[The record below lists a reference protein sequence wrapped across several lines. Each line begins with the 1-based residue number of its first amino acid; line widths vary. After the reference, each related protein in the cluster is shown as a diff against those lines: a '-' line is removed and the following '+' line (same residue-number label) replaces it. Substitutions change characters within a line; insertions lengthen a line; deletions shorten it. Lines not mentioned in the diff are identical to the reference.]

1 MRVTTRICY
10 DRAVP
15 TIAPAPAYGCTCARL
30 RKLTRRLTRIYDAH
44 LAAEAIK
51 VTQYS
56 LLANAARAER
66 TLTEFAAEL
75 EMDRSTLSRNLA
87 PLAAQ
92 GWVEVSVG
100 ADPRSRSIR
109 VTAAGRRKL
118 KAALP
123 LWRKAQCEVESL
135 LGGADVGELHRRVE
149 RALATLPLASGK
161 HS

>member
-1 MRVTTRICY
+1 MPRPSSP
-10 DRAVP
+10 VP
-15 TIAPAPAYGCTCARL
+15 TFGCTCARL

-44 LAAEAIK
+44 LAAQAIK

-56 LLANAARAER
+56 LLANAARGER

-92 GWVEVSVG
+92 GWVSIATG
-100 ADPRSRSIR
+100 ADPRSRSIS

-123 LWRKAQCEVESL
+123 LWRKAQCEVEAI
-135 LGGADVGELHRRVE
+135 LGAAGVGELHRRIE
-149 RALATLPLASGK
+149 GALAALPSPSGK
-161 HS
+161 RA

>member
-1 MRVTTRICY
+1 MSTAS
-10 DRAVP
+10 AVP
-15 TIAPAPAYGCTCARL
+15 SFGCTCARL

-56 LLANAARAER
+56 LLANAARGER
-66 TLTEFAAEL
+66 TLTEFAVEL

-92 GWVEVSVG
+92 GWVRVSAG
-100 ADPRSRSIR
+100 TDPRSRSIN
-109 VTAAGRRKL
+109 VTPAGRRKL

-123 LWRKAQCEVESL
+123 LWRKAQCQIEAV
-135 LGGADVGELHRRVE
+135 LGAASVSELHRKVD
-149 RALATLPLASGK
+149 RALAALSTETSKGASA
-161 HS
+161 

>member
-1 MRVTTRICY
+1 MST
-10 DRAVP
+10 AHPVP
-15 TIAPAPAYGCTCARL
+15 SFGCTCARL

-44 LAAEAIK
+44 LAAQAIK

-56 LLANAARAER
+56 LLANAARGER
-66 TLTEFAAEL
+66 TLSEFAAEL

-92 GWVEVSVG
+92 GWVSIAVG
-100 ADPRSRSIR
+100 ADPRSRSIS

-123 LWRKAQCEVESL
+123 LWRKAQCEVEAV
-135 LGGADVGELHRRVE
+135 LGKTSIGELHREIE
-149 RALATLPLASGK
+149 RALGALPTPSGK
-161 HS
+161 HA

>member
-1 MRVTTRICY
+1 MSTS
-10 DRAVP
+10 ASVP
-15 TIAPAPAYGCTCARL
+15 SFGCTCARL

-44 LAAEAIK
+44 LAAQAIK

-56 LLANAARAER
+56 LLANAARGER
-66 TLTEFAAEL
+66 TLSEFAIEL

-92 GWVEVSVG
+92 GWVEISVG
-100 ADPRSRSIR
+100 ADPRSRSIS

-123 LWRKAQCEVESL
+123 LWRRAQCEIESL
-135 LGGADVGELHRRVE
+135 LGAASVGELHRDIE
-149 RALATLPLASGK
+149 RTLAALPLLSGRRP
-161 HS
+161 

>member
-1 MRVTTRICY
+1 MSSAST
-10 DRAVP
+10 VP
-15 TIAPAPAYGCTCARL
+15 SFGCTCARL

-44 LAAEAIK
+44 LAPQAIK

-56 LLANAARAER
+56 LLANAARGER
-66 TLTEFAAEL
+66 TLSEFAAEL

-92 GWVEVSVG
+92 GWVEISIG
-100 ADPRSRSIR
+100 ADPRSRRVS

-123 LWRKAQCEVESL
+123 LWRKAQCEVESV
-135 LGGADVGELHRRVE
+135 LGAAGVGELHHRIE
-149 RALATLPLASGK
+149 RALAALPIPSGNRP
-161 HS
+161 

>member
-1 MRVTTRICY
+1 M
-10 DRAVP
+10 ASLASVP
-15 TIAPAPAYGCTCARL
+15 NFGCTCARL

-44 LAAEAIK
+44 LSGQSIK

-56 LLANAARAER
+56 LLANAARGER

-92 GWVEVSVG
+92 GWVTVG
-100 ADPRSRSIR
+100 VGDDPRSRNIS
-109 VTAAGRRKL
+109 VTAAGKRKL

-123 LWRKAQCEVESL
+123 LWRKAQCEIEAV
-135 LGGADVGELHRRVE
+135 LGEAGVGELHRRIE
-149 RALATLPLASGK
+149 RALAALPLPTGK
-161 HS
+161 HA

>member
-1 MRVTTRICY
+1 MST
-10 DRAVP
+10 ASPVP
-15 TIAPAPAYGCTCARL
+15 SFGCTCARL

-44 LAAEAIK
+44 LAAQEIK

-56 LLANAARAER
+56 LLANAARGER
-66 TLTEFAAEL
+66 SVSEFAAEL

-92 GWVEVSVG
+92 GWVDVSIG

-123 LWRKAQCEVESL
+123 LWRKAQCEVEAI
-135 LGGADVGELHRRVE
+135 LGETGVGELHRRIE
-149 RALATLPLASGK
+149 RALAALPNPSGK
-161 HS
+161 RL

>member
-1 MRVTTRICY
+1 MP
-10 DRAVP
+10 ASSVP
-15 TIAPAPAYGCTCARL
+15 NFGCTCARL
-30 RKLTRRLTRIYDAH
+30 RKLSRRVTRIYDAH
-44 LAAEAIK
+44 LSAQEIK

-56 LLANAARAER
+56 LLANAARGER

-92 GWVEVSVG
+92 GWVSLGVG
-100 ADPRSRSIR
+100 ADPRSRSVS

-123 LWRKAQCEVESL
+123 LWRKAQCEVESI
-135 LGGADVGELHRRVE
+135 LGTTDVGELHRKIE
-149 RALATLPLASGK
+149 RALAALPTTAGK
-161 HS
+161 HA

>member
-1 MRVTTRICY
+1 MST
-10 DRAVP
+10 AASVP
-15 TIAPAPAYGCTCARL
+15 SFGCTCARL

-44 LAAEAIK
+44 LSAQAIK

-56 LLANAARAER
+56 LLANAARGER
-66 TLTEFAAEL
+66 TLSEFAIEL

-92 GWVEVSVG
+92 GWVELSVG
-100 ADPRSRSIR
+100 ADSRSRCIS

-118 KAALP
+118 KAPLP

-135 LGGADVGELHRRVE
+135 LGAASVGELHRDIE
-149 RALATLPLASGK
+149 RTLAALPVLSGK
-161 HS
+161 RP

>member
-1 MRVTTRICY
+1 MST
-10 DRAVP
+10 AAPVP
-15 TIAPAPAYGCTCARL
+15 SFGCTCARL

-44 LAAEAIK
+44 LAAQAIK

-56 LLANAARAER
+56 LLANAARGER
-66 TLTEFAAEL
+66 TLSEFAIEL

-92 GWVEVSVG
+92 GWVELSVG
-100 ADPRSRSIR
+100 ADTRSRCIS

-123 LWRKAQCEVESL
+123 LWRKAQCEIESL
-135 LGGADVGELHRRVE
+135 LGAPSVGELHREIE
-149 RALATLPLASGK
+149 RALAALPVPSGK
-161 HS
+161 RP

>member
-1 MRVTTRICY
+1 MST
-10 DRAVP
+10 ASPVP
-15 TIAPAPAYGCTCARL
+15 SFGCTCARL

-44 LAAEAIK
+44 LAPQAIK

-56 LLANAARAER
+56 LLANAARGER
-66 TLTEFAAEL
+66 SVSEFAAEL

-92 GWVEVSVG
+92 GWVDVSIG

-123 LWRKAQCEVESL
+123 LWRKAQCEVEAI
-135 LGGADVGELHRRVE
+135 LGETGVGELHRRIE
-149 RALATLPLASGK
+149 RALAALPLPSGK
-161 HS
+161 RP

>member
-1 MRVTTRICY
+1 MSTGSR
-10 DRAVP
+10 VP
-15 TIAPAPAYGCTCARL
+15 TFGCTCARL

-44 LAAEAIK
+44 LAGQAIK

-56 LLANAARAER
+56 LLANAARGER
-66 TLTEFAAEL
+66 TLSEFATEL

-92 GWVEVSVG
+92 GWVNVSIG
-100 ADPRSRSIR
+100 ADPRSRSIS

-123 LWRKAQCEVESL
+123 LWRKAQCEVESI
-135 LGGADVGELHRRVE
+135 LGEAGVGELHRKIE
-149 RALATLPLASGK
+149 RALAALPTPSGK
-161 HS
+161 RA

>member
-1 MRVTTRICY
+1 MSTGSR
-10 DRAVP
+10 VP
-15 TIAPAPAYGCTCARL
+15 TFGCTCARL

-44 LAAEAIK
+44 LAAQAIK

-56 LLANAARAER
+56 LLANAARGER
-66 TLTEFAAEL
+66 TVSEFAAEL

-92 GWVEVSVG
+92 GWVNVSIG
-100 ADPRSRSIR
+100 ADPRSRSIS

-123 LWRKAQCEVESL
+123 LWRKAQCEVESI
-135 LGGADVGELHRRVE
+135 LGEAGVGELHRKIE
-149 RALATLPLASGK
+149 RALAALPSPSGK
-161 HS
+161 RS